1 MMIRTQLQTER
12 LRLRLFTLA
21 DVHIMFELNS
31 DPEIIKYAEAT
42 PARDLQE
49 ARQRLEQGPLAD
61 YEQYGYGRFA
71 VELKETGKVIGFC
84 GIKYLPEIDLPEVGY
99 RYLKEYWGTGI
110 GTEAARVCV
119 DFARDDLKIKKLIAL
134 IMPENTGSIK
144 VAEKLGMTK
153 GPLIHVY
160 DVDAFQYEMML

>member
-1 MMIRTQLQTER
+1 MIRKQLQTER

-21 DVHIMFELNS
+21 DVPIMFELNS

-42 PARDLQE
+42 PTRDLPE

-61 YEQYGYGRFA
+61 YEKYGYGRFA

-99 RYLKEYWGTGI
+99 RYLKEYWGRGI

-119 DFARDDLKIKKLIAL
+119 DFARDDLKIKKLVAL
-134 IMPENTGSIK
+134 ILPENTGSIK
-144 VAEKLGMTK
+144 IAEKLGMSK